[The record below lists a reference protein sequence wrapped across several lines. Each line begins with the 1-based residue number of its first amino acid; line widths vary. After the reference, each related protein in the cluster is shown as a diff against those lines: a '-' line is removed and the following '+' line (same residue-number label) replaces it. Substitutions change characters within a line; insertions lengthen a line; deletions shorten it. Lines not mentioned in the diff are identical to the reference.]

1 MSQTTKIMDG
11 PAGSP
16 RPLGRLPLTRRL
28 LLRSGSGVI
37 AGAALAGSALS
48 GCSLLETA
56 PVQRDGSGNDQSPDA
71 PKGKEAP
78 SLAAQVEAGKLPP
91 VAERMPAK
99 PLVVE
104 PIESVGRYG
113 GTWQSAMITQE
124 DASWLGTAIG
134 YEPLVRWTREWTGS
148 AGTDEI
154 IPNVCEAFEELEG
167 GKVFEFTLRQGLRWS
182 DGEPCTAEDFRYA
195 YEDISIYPEMH
206 PGGIYSLW
214 LSPDTERP
222 AELTVVDETKIR
234 FTFTAPKPGFLNEIA
249 SGLAMVLPKHYFQQ
263 FHPKY
268 NKEVDKLVKEAR
280 LNDWI
285 QLMENK
291 AEPWMNADVPTL
303 NAWRLITPLGEGT
316 SVIAERNP
324 YYWKTD
330 PDGSQLPYIDKIQCE
345 VLLDVEVELLKIVNG
360 ELDLQMRNF
369 GTVRNKPVVARGQQE
384 GDYRM
389 FTVGATGTNT
399 MVIGFNQTLKDQ
411 AKRELYANK
420 DFRVGLSY
428 AINRQRI
435 IDTVYAGQGKP
446 WQGAPLEGDPV
457 YDEEFGTQYTEY
469 SEAKA
474 NEHLD
479 AAGHTERDGD
489 GYRLA
494 DGKRII
500 IPVVVNSAMP
510 DHVDAFEL
518 IKEDWKAVGVELQQ
532 QRVSETLY
540 WERVEANQAECS
552 SWTGGDFEIRATQGS
567 NHYFLPTN
575 PRGASRYGNTWA
587 LWYSTDGKEGEEPPA
602 PVKKQLELFDR
613 MRTTYDAEVATK
625 LGQEIIS
632 LAKDLFVY
640 VGICTPPEQYGI
652 VKNTMKNVPEGVPG
666 SVGYMAPG
674 PSNPEHFYFTA

>member
-1 MSQTTKIMDG
+1 MSQSKITD
-11 PAGSP
+11 
-16 RPLGRLPLTRRL
+16 RPVLPYRRITLSRRGLLGT
-28 LLRSGSGVI
+28 GSGMI
-37 AGAALAGSALS
+37 AGAALT

-56 PVQRDGSGNDQSPDA
+56 PVPRDGDGAPNPSG
-71 PKGKEAP
+71 PKGAEAP

-91 VAERMPAK
+91 VKERMPEQ

-113 GTWQSAMITQE
+113 GTWHSAMITQE
-124 DASWLGTAIG
+124 DASWLGTIIG
-134 YEPLVRWTREWTGS
+134 YEPLVRWARDWTDS
-148 AGTDEI
+148 PGTDEI
-154 IPNVCEAFEELEG
+154 QPNICEFAELEG
-167 GKVFEFTLRQGLRWS
+167 GKVFEFTLRKGLRWS
-182 DGEPCTAEDFRYA
+182 DGEPCTAEDFRFT
-195 YEDISIYPEMH
+195 YEDVNVYPDMH
-206 PGGIYSLW
+206 PGGLYGLW

-222 AELTVVDETKIR
+222 AEFTIVDDTKIR

-249 SGLAMVLPKHYFQQ
+249 SGVTMVLPKHYFEQ

-268 NKEVDKLVKEAR
+268 NKNVDDLVKKAR
-280 LNDWI
+280 LNDWV
-285 QLMENK
+285 QLYEAK
-291 AEPWMNADVPTL
+291 AEDWMNAEVPTL
-303 NAWRLITPLGEGT
+303 NPWKLITPLGEGT
-316 SVIAERNP
+316 SVVAERNP

-330 PDGSQLPYIDKIQCE
+330 SEGSQLPYIDKIQCE

-369 GTVRNKPVVARGQQE
+369 STVRNKPVVARGQEQ
-384 GDYRM
+384 GDYRI
-389 FTVGATGTNT
+389 FPISATGTNT
-399 MVIGFNQTLKDQ
+399 MVIGFNQTLKDKNK
-411 AKRELYANK
+411 AALYANK

-457 YDEEFGTQYTEY
+457 YDEEFGTQFTEY
-469 SEAKA
+469 SEEKA
-474 NEHLD
+474 NASLD
-479 AAGHTERDGD
+479 AAGVTERDGD
-489 GYRLA
+489 GYRLH
-494 DGKRII
+494 DGKRVI

-518 IKEDWKAVGVELQQ
+518 IKEDWQAVGIELQQ

-575 PRGASRYGNTWA
+575 PRGSSRYGHTWA

-613 MRTTYDAEVATK
+613 MRTTYDADEATK
-625 LGQEIIS
+625 LGKEIIS

-640 VGICTPPEQYGI
+640 IGICTPPETYGI
-652 VKNTMKNVPEGVPG
+652 VKNTMKNVPGSVPG
-666 SVGYMAPG
+666 AVGYMAPG
-674 PSNPEHFYFTA
+674 PSNPEHFYFSA